1 MADKKDASAGSGD
14 NKLLWE
20 VIGLIF
26 VVFLIGFY
34 VDKFT
39 ANVEEQNIEMG
50 NQAGEFRIIPL
61 GDLAV
66 GKKIANVLDVKVR
79 QSPAGAII
87 GQQSKR
93 AIGKILEGPVEAYGQ
108 QWFRIDYQD
117 IPDGWVS
124 AKEITS
130 KVGLFRALNILPIM
144 LSIFKPI
151 GIILAIIFLFLIFHI
166 SKKQKKAE
174 KLMQGKKNLEEISI
188 QRKMKEAYEQNSE
201 PVSLASLGLPS
212 NLPTG
217 DASALGF
224 TFQSEVQTPSG
235 PKNERWVRVQ
245 SLIQSASSSD
255 WRQAII
261 EADIIL
267 DEMLTRMG
275 HEGDSIGD
283 KLKGIEESD
292 FITLNKAWEAH
303 KIRNHIAHRGG
314 DFLFSKQEAERV
326 VELYRQVFEEFYYI

>member
-1 MADKKDASAGSGD
+1 MADKKDASGGSGD

-20 VIGLIF
+20 VIALIF

-39 ANVEEQNIEMG
+39 ASVEEQNIEMG
-50 NQAGEFRIIPL
+50 NTEGEFRVIPL
-61 GDLAV
+61 GDLSV
-66 GKKIANVLDVKVR
+66 GKKVANVLDVKVR

-87 GQQSKR
+87 GYQSKR
-93 AIGKILEGPVEAYGQ
+93 AIGKIMEGPVEAYGQ
-108 QWFRIDYQD
+108 QWYMIDYQD

-130 KVGLFRALNILPIM
+130 KVGLFRALNIIPTM

-151 GIILAIIFLFLIFHI
+151 GIILAIIFLLLIFHI

-174 KLMQGKKNLEEISI
+174 KLMQNKKSLEEISM
-188 QRKMKEAYEQNSE
+188 QRKLKESYVENSE

-224 TFQSEVQTPSG
+224 TFEVEEQTPSG

-245 SLIQSASSSD
+245 SLIQSTSASD